1 MARAHHGVEHARRRR
16 CSGRLWR
23 LRWVARARRLRL
35 ASGEAHRAR
44 GHAPG
49 GARASTTGARR
60 VHRRRNPD
68 QYRIAQGAACGPRS
82 HRGHHDHADRRSRD
96 GTRARMMRL
105 GSLAALALGM
115 AGLGCQASA
124 AALVYTPY
132 QGVNIDSS
140 SLVAP
145 YGCGMGPGQVYRYVA
160 TLVNVPIVD
169 GGDASDASRA
179 DAGPGTILTTGV
191 FDCFADGV
199 FQGTPPAPATFALTI
214 YALTYPESVAAGL

>member
-1 MARAHHGVEHARRRR
+1 
-16 CSGRLWR
+16 
-23 LRWVARARRLRL
+23 
-35 ASGEAHRAR
+35 
-44 GHAPG
+44 
-49 GARASTTGARR
+49 
-60 VHRRRNPD
+60 
-68 QYRIAQGAACGPRS
+68 
-82 HRGHHDHADRRSRD
+82 
-96 GTRARMMRL
+96 MMRL

-169 GGDASDASRA
+169 GGDASDASGA

-214 YALTYPESVAAGL
+214 YALTYSESVAAGLACDPEASPCVPPELDAGAQVAGYSWTTTCTASAETSASVTAQCGPLLPSSADAGTDAGADAGTDADADADAGADVATGG

>member
-1 MARAHHGVEHARRRR
+1 
-16 CSGRLWR
+16 
-23 LRWVARARRLRL
+23 
-35 ASGEAHRAR
+35 
-44 GHAPG
+44 
-49 GARASTTGARR
+49 
-60 VHRRRNPD
+60 
-68 QYRIAQGAACGPRS
+68 
-82 HRGHHDHADRRSRD
+82 
-96 GTRARMMRL
+96 MMRL
-105 GSLAALALGM
+105 GSLATLALGV

-199 FQGTPPAPATFALTI
+199 FQGTPPAPASFALTI
-214 YALTYPESVAAGL
+214 YALTYPESVAAGLACDPEARPCVPPELDAGAQVTGYSWTTTCTASAATSASVTAQCGPLLPPGADADADAGAGTDADAGADAGAGTGAGAGTDAGADAATGG